1 MPMRFENTRFDSLL
15 LDIDGTL
22 MHKGQCLPGAAEAL
36 AFARSQGLRLQLL
49 TNTTAKMPEALA
61 EELCHAG
68 IQVDPD
74 EIQTATTACLG
85 YLQQHSQLKCH
96 LVVPDSIIAAFSGIA
111 TDDSSPDVVV
121 ISDIGEAFDYATL
134 NRCFRMLRGGARLI
148 ALQKNLFWFDRDGE
162 RLDCG
167 AFIVGL
173 EAAARVQ
180 ALVMGKPSPLFFE
193 AALRRLDTC
202 GSRTLVVG
210 DDVLTDC
217 AGAKA
222 VGASSLLVR
231 TGKYDRALFDA
242 HRQNV
247 DAVIDGIADFPR
259 WWMSIN
265 ATDHQHQV

>member
-1 MPMRFENTRFDSLL
+1 MNFDSLL

-22 MHKGQCLPGAAEAL
+22 MLKGQPLPGAAEAL
-36 AFARSQGLRLQLL
+36 SFARAQGLRLQLL

-61 EELCHAG
+61 QELCQAG
-68 IQVDPD
+68 IEVVPD
-74 EIQTATTACLG
+74 EIQTATTACVG
-85 YLQQHSQLKCH
+85 YLQQHAQLKCH
-96 LVVPDSIIAAFSGIA
+96 LLVPDSIRAAFNGIL
-111 TDDSSPDVVV
+111 TDDTNPDVVV

-173 EAAARVQ
+173 EAAAQVQ
-180 ALVMGKPSPLFFE
+180 ALVMGKPSPMFFE
-193 AALRRLDTC
+193 AALRKLDTC
-202 GSRTLVVG
+202 ASRTLVVG

-231 TGKYDRALFDA
+231 TGKYDLALFDA
-242 HRQNV
+242 HRHNV

-259 WWMSIN
+259 WWESGN
-265 ATDHQHQV
+265 TADRHDQR

>member
-1 MPMRFENTRFDSLL
+1 MRFDSLL
-15 LDIDGTL
+15 FDIDGTL
-22 MHKGQCLPGAAEAL
+22 MLKGQPLPGAADAL
-36 AFARSQGLRLQLL
+36 SFARSQGLKLQLL

-61 EELCHAG
+61 EELCHVG
-68 IQVDPD
+68 IEVVPE

-85 YLQQHSQLKCH
+85 YLQQHPHLKCH
-96 LVVPDSIIAAFSGIA
+96 LLVPDSIRPAFSGIV
-111 TDDSSPDVVV
+111 TDV

-173 EAAARVQ
+173 EAAAQVQ
-180 ALVMGKPSPLFFE
+180 ALVMGKPSPMFFE
-193 AALRRLDTC
+193 AALRKLDTC
-202 GSRTLVVG
+202 ASRTLVVG

-231 TGKYDRALFDA
+231 TGKYDPRLFEA

-247 DAVIDGIADFPR
+247 DAVIEGIADFPR
-259 WWMSIN
+259 WWMSGS
-265 ATDHQHQV
+265 AADHLRQG